1 MIEGFLNY
9 DRFFF
14 HKYTLAAQKSKTK
27 KAKCKMTN
35 STVIFDLCILIF
47 SLPEHRD
54 KEFRIMNICRL
65 GFFSDWKF

>member
-14 HKYTLAAQKSKTK
+14 HQYTLVAQKSKTK
-27 KAKCKMTN
+27 KAKCKMKN

-47 SLPEHRD
+47 ESTPKTCL
-54 KEFRIMNICRL
+54 
-65 GFFSDWKF
+65 